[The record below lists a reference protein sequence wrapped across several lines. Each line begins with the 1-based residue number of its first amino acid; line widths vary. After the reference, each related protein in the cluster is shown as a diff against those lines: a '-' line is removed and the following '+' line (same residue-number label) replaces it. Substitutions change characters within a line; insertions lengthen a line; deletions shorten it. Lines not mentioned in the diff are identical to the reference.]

1 MQKCAYFSHTFF
13 NRRDLS
19 LLNPDH
25 LAEMYISRASIF
37 R

>member
-1 MQKCAYFSHTFF
+1 MQKCAYFSHAFV

-25 LAEMYISRASIF
+25 LAVMYIE
-37 R
+37 